1 MIIVEFCDYY
11 KFILKLK
18 GERISKKNYLIDF
31 RS

>member
-18 GERISKKNYLIDF
+18 GERISLEIVYDGK
-31 RS
+31 